1 LVTPPFSTALL
12 NVLVILVVGSHTG

>member
-1 LVTPPFSTALL
+1 LVTPPISTALL